1 MIEDLG
7 FGVALRAF
15 VVWGLLFVVP
25 LRGFTIYILVFVI
38 KDNS

>member
-15 VVWGLLFVVP
+15 VVWGLLFRCAD
-25 LRGFTIYILVFVI
+25 LGFRIIDFGL
-38 KDNS
+38 